1 MKKTQW
7 HAAIIGAGK
16 VGSTLGKVLVE
27 NGHRIDCIVSRTTKS
42 ARAAGTFIGCRSIST
57 DLAAIPRSVNLILIT
72 TPHSAIEE
80 VARNLALLDRSF
92 RGVSVCHAS
101 GMLTA
106 AALDPLKRKGATV
119 FSFHPL
125 QTFPRSFPPR
135 RILPHARHIPYGV
148 DGSRAG
154 VLAARRLAAAL
165 QGKVF
170 LVPPHMRVFYHAACV
185 VASNHLTTLLWILD
199 TMYRTMN
206 PRGKDFLGLF
216 APIIAASLDNARVAS
231 PGGALTGPIARGGVE
246 TVARHLEALE
256 QSAPE
261 IVRAYA
267 ALSLET
273 VRLAASGGGLTQ
285 ARQDELRRLLD
296 RYTTTEGQPQE
307 NS

>member
-16 VGSTLGKVLVE
+16 VGSTLGKVLAE
-27 NGHRIDCIVSRTTKS
+27 NGHRVDCIISRTTKS
-42 ARAAGTFIGCRSIST
+42 ARAAGRFIGCTNVST
-57 DLAAIPRSVNLILIT
+57 DLSAIPRSVNLILIT
-72 TPHSAIEE
+72 TPHGAVEE
-80 VARNLALLDRSF
+80 VARNLAGLGRSF
-92 RGVSVCHAS
+92 RGVAVCHAS

-125 QTFPRSFPPR
+125 QTFPRSFPPK
-135 RILPHARHIPYGV
+135 RILPHVRHIPYGV

-154 VLAARRLAAAL
+154 ILAARRLAAAL
-165 QGKVF
+165 QGTVF

-199 TMYRTMN
+199 TMYRTMDR
-206 PRGKDFLGLF
+206 RGRDFLGLF
-216 APIIAASLDNARVAS
+216 APIITASLDNARMAS
-231 PGGALTGPIARGGVE
+231 PGEALTGPIARGGVE

-261 IVRAYA
+261 TIRVYA

-273 VRLAASGGGLTQ
+273 VRLAASRGALTRAQ
-285 ARQDELRRLLD
+285 QDELRRLLE
-296 RYTTTEGQPQE
+296 RYTTTEEQQQGH
-307 NS
+307 S